1 MIPCACRRAGIGESV
16 LQGVEAG
23 RRLDMK
29 FVLLPAKRLEA
40 AKTRLGALLL
50 DRERQA
56 LAFAMY
62 RDVLGAVARCA
73 SRPRVVVV
81 TSDPRLRQE
90 AAGYGF
96 TAVAEEPPYGLNRA
110 VGLGTRVCMGM
121 GASTVATLLTD
132 TPLIEPADVDE
143 LLEEAGRPGSILL
156 VSSKEGTG
164 TNALVRT
171 PPDAITSSFGPSS
184 LERHLAKA
192 RARGLAV
199 RYLRRGRIEFDI
211 DTPEDLA
218 ELVRRQGHSAAR
230 HTACEMLARI
240 LAAQEREA

>member
-1 MIPCACRRAGIGESV
+1 
-16 LQGVEAG
+16 
-23 RRLDMK
+23 MK
-29 FVLLPAKRLEA
+29 FVLLPAKRLED
-40 AKTRLGALLL
+40 AKTRLGALLP

-62 RDVLGAVARCA
+62 RDVLAAVARCA
-73 SRPRVVVV
+73 SRPQVVVV
-81 TSDPRLRQE
+81 TGDPRLREE

-96 TAVAEEPPYGLNRA
+96 VTVAEEPPYGLNRA

-132 TPLIEPADVDE
+132 IPLIEPADVDE
-143 LLEEAGRPGSILL
+143 LLGEAARPGSVLL

-199 RYLRRGRIEFDI
+199 SYVRRERIEFDI
-211 DTPEDLA
+211 DTPQDLA
-218 ELVRRQGHSAAR
+218 ELARREGPSAAR
-230 HTACEMLARI
+230 RTACEILAR
-240 LAAQEREA
+240 LSAARERGA